1 MLELDVGQHRYRFPG
16 GLKLRHH
23 KQIACKEPLARLP
36 MPACL
41 YLPLAQHQGP
51 PGELL
56 VAAGDQVLKGQP
68 LTRADNDR
76 QVPVHAPTSGRIETI
91 APWPVSWPPDSTGDC
106 IHLLPDGDDR
116 WDERAGLD
124 AWRDASPEALIDR
137 LRAGGL
143 SGLGGAMFPTAA
155 KLRGDWSDA
164 DAPPETRIHTLIL
177 NGSECEPYISC
188 DEMLMRNR
196 SEAIIEGGQIL
207 ARALGAR
214 EIVIGIEDQMGKV
227 RRALEGAIRAIAPDG
242 GCRVVQVTSIY
253 PEGGEKQLI
262 QVLTGAE
269 VPHDG
274 LPQDLGLACLNVA
287 TAAAARDIAVDGT
300 PLIERIVTV
309 SGPGVAHPRN
319 VIVPLGAP
327 VRELIEF
334 AGGPADS
341 IDRLVLGGP
350 MSGLPL
356 ASDDIPIIKGSNCVL
371 TLRPEDTARRQP
383 VMPCINCGE
392 CVRVCPAS
400 LLPQE
405 LYHYL
410 RADNHDEARALNLF
424 DCIEC
429 GCCAHVCPSHIPLV
443 DWYRHGK
450 GVLRE
455 AGIEDGRAARA
466 RRRFEAREARLAERE
481 AERKHKREAREQKLK
496 ANREARDEIQAA
508 VERARARA
516 AAAGGKNDKGGNQ
529 NNGNN
534 TPDGTADS

>member
-1 MLELDVGQHRYRFPG
+1 MPELEVGRHRYRFR

-23 KQIACKEPLARLP
+23 KQIACREPLARLP
-36 MPACL
+36 LPARL

-56 VAAGDQVLKGQP
+56 VEPGAHVLKGQP
-68 LTRADNDR
+68 LTRADHDR

-91 APWPVSWPPDSTGDC
+91 APWPVSWPPDGTANC
-106 IHLLPDGDDR
+106 IQLAADGKDR
-116 WDERAGLD
+116 WIERTPLNDWRETAPDE
-124 AWRDASPEALIDR
+124 LIDR
-137 LRAGGL
+137 LRGGGL
-143 SGLGGAMFPTAA
+143 TGLGGAMFPTAA
-155 KLRGDWSDA
+155 KLRGDWSDT
-164 DAPPETRIHTLIL
+164 DEPDESRIHTLIL

-196 SEAIIEGGQIL
+196 PEAIIEGGLIL

-214 EIVIGIEDQMGKV
+214 EVVIGIEDQMGKV
-227 RRALEGAIRAIAPDG
+227 RRALENAIRAVAPDG
-242 GCRVVQVTSIY
+242 GCRVVQVTTIY

-274 LPQDLGLACLNVA
+274 LPQDLGLVCMNVA
-287 TAAAARDIAVDGT
+287 TAASARDIVVDGT

-309 SGPGVAHPRN
+309 SGPGIVNPRN
-319 VIVPLGAP
+319 VIAPLGAP
-327 VRELIEF
+327 LRDLIEF
-334 AGGPADS
+334 AGGSANA

-350 MSGLPL
+350 MSGIPL
-356 ASDDIPIIKGSNCVL
+356 ASDEVPVVKGSNCVL
-371 TLRPEDTARRQP
+371 ALRPQDTQRRQP

-410 RADNHDEARALNLF
+410 RADDHDEARALNLF

-455 AGIEDGRAARA
+455 AGIEDARA
-466 RRRFEAREARLAERE
+466 QRARQRFEARESRLAERE
-481 AERKHKREAREQKLK
+481 AERRRKREERERKLKADREAR
-496 ANREARDEIQAA
+496 NEIKAA

-516 AAAGGKNDKGGNQ
+516 AAASGGRDGNDS
-529 NNGNN
+529 
-534 TPDGTADS
+534 DGADPQ